1 MCFLV
6 KRAEE
11 IEHKGTVALVGQN
24 FVRVDIIVNEAC
36 GSCAAR
42 KSCAMGSSEKREI
55 TIFTPDAAQYSVG
68 EEVEVQAKRTIGVM
82 AVLLCYV
89 VPLSV
94 LLGALVVSELCG
106 IADGISALVALGAM
120 ALYFG
125 VLAMLRT
132 HISRKVTF
140 QIIKK

>member
-1 MCFLV
+1 M

-11 IEHKGTVALVGQN
+11 IEHKGKVALVGHN
-24 FVRVDIIVNEAC
+24 FVRVDIVVNEAC
-36 GSCAAR
+36 GSCSAR

-55 TIFTPDAAQYSVG
+55 TVFTPLASQYRVG
-68 EEVEVQAKRTIGVM
+68 EEVEVQAKRTIGIM

-89 VPLSV
+89 VPLFV
-94 LLGALVVSELCG
+94 LVGALVVAKLFG
-106 IADGISALVALGAM
+106 VTDGISALVALGAM

-125 VLAMLRT
+125 VLAMFHT